1 MYYMYNSP
9 DPSVVVSVSPN
20 KLNQS
25 GDWVTVQWEG
35 VSDPSSD
42 DWIGIYAP
50 PNGESVDPSK
60 IAPVKFQVLNY
71 IILDPSCMHACSL
84 SLPFSLS
91 QYCKESPTYLSS
103 GKGSFNIRLVNVRT
117 PYIFAFLKGGQ
128 YIIVYYIVHVH

>member
-1 MYYMYNSP
+1 MLKLCIIYYMYNSP

-42 DWIGIYAP
+42 DWIGVYAP
-50 PNGESVDPSK
+50 PHGESVNPSK

-71 IILDPSCMHACSL
+71 IILDLSCMLPLSAFFFVSPSL
-84 SLPFSLS
+84 SIVRSLLLT
-91 QYCKESPTYLSS
+91 CLLVKVLS
-103 GKGSFNIRLVNVRT
+103 
-117 PYIFAFLKGGQ
+117 IFVLSM
-128 YIIVYYIVHVH
+128 

>member
-1 MYYMYNSP
+1 MYNSP

-20 KLNQS
+20 KLNKS

-42 DWIGIYAP
+42 DWIGVYAP

-71 IILDPSCMHACSL
+71 IILDPSCMLPLSAFFFV
-84 SLPFSLS
+84 SLPLS
-91 QYCKESPTYLSS
+91 VL
-103 GKGSFNIRLVNVRT
+103 
-117 PYIFAFLKGGQ
+117 
-128 YIIVYYIVHVH
+128 